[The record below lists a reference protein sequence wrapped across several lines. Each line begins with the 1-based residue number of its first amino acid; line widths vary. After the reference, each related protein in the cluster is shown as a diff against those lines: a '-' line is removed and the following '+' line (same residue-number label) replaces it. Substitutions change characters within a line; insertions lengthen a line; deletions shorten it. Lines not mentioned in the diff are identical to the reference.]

1 MTRRLRL
8 LPDSVFDGDRLLP
21 GAALELDVDAG
32 VVAGLHPAHPGQ
44 MAHPSDGDQERLA
57 GCTLAPGLVD
67 LQVNGG
73 GGFLFSNDPAP
84 GTLRAITEAHGR
96 AGSTSIMPT
105 LITSSPP
112 VMKRAA
118 AAAAEVASSL
128 PAMLGLHLEGPH
140 LSRQR
145 PGIHDP
151 ALMRP
156 LTTSDIHAYGQLRE
170 ALGKPLV
177 MTVAPEVVTP
187 AQISDLVSLGITV
200 ALGHSDATAEQA
212 TAAIDAGA
220 SLITHLFNAMSGVGA
235 RQPGLAGAALTDSRV
250 RVGVIADGHHL
261 HATTVGL
268 ALASASGR
276 LHLVSDALSSAGGG
290 PERVP
295 FAGRVLSVAD
305 GVCRSPEGTI
315 AGSAV
320 PLAGCLHW
328 MINGVGVPADEA
340 LRLATSAPAR
350 ALGAPA
356 GRIGVGTPADLVAL
370 DRHGVIVKVMRRAQ
384 WEQPARNTP
393 N

>member
-1 MTRRLRL
+1 VTRRLRL
-8 LPDSVFDGDRLLP
+8 VPDCVFDGDRLLP
-21 GAALELDVDAG
+21 GAAVELDPDAG
-32 VVAGLHPAHPGQ
+32 LVTGVHPAHRGQ
-44 MAHPSDGDQERLA
+44 VVHPSGTDQERLA

-73 GGFLFSNDPAP
+73 GGSVFSEDPAP
-84 GTLRAITEAHGR
+84 GSLRAITEAHGR
-96 AGSTSIMPT
+96 AGSTSIVPT
-105 LITSSPP
+105 LITSSPR

-118 AAAAEVASSL
+118 AAAAEAAPSL

-156 LTTSDIHAYGQLRE
+156 LTTSDMHTYGRLRE

-187 AQISDLVSLGITV
+187 AQISGLVSLGITV
-200 ALGHSDATAEQA
+200 ALGHSDATADQA
-212 TAAIDAGA
+212 AAAIDAGA
-220 SLITHLFNAMSGVGA
+220 SLITHLFNAMSGVTA

-250 RVGVIADGHHL
+250 RIGVIADGHHL

-276 LHLVSDALSSAGGG
+276 LHLVSDALSCADGG

-295 FAGRVLSVAD
+295 FAGRVLSVAG

-328 MINGVGVPADEA
+328 MINSVGVPADEA

-350 ALGAPA
+350 ALGTPA
-356 GRIGVGTPADLVAL
+356 GRIAAGTPADLVAL
-370 DRHGVIVKVMRRAQ
+370 DRGGVIVKVMRRAQ
-384 WEQPARNTP
+384 WEQRACLS
-393 N
+393 